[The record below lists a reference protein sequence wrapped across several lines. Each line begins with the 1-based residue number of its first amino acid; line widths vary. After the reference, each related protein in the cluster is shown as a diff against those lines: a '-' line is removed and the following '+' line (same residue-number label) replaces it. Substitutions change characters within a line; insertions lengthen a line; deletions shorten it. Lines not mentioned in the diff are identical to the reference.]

1 MTRGKLKKICRIIF
15 YINIV
20 LGLAAFIQNI
30 SILISSGY
38 AFRPVFD
45 VFFYLGAIAFSSPRL
60 LNAQFKLNYPE
71 RAAKMQ
77 SENEKPMD
85 IEFLTFLIWPA
96 IATMMLLY
104 CLFAKLLWELWIM

>member
-38 AFRPVFD
+38 AFRTVFGL
-45 VFFYLGAIAFSSPRL
+45 FFYLGAIAFSSPLL
-60 LNAQFKLNYPE
+60 LNAQFKLNHPE
-71 RAAKMQ
+71 KAAQMQ
-77 SENEKPMD
+77 SEDEKPMD
-85 IEFLTFLIWPA
+85 IEFIAFLMWPS